1 MRKNIKIIVAVMCV
15 LVVGASLVGCSCSS
29 TDNKTNSTTSQS
41 ANGKNGTA
49 NSKDA
54 NNTNASANNNAS
66 VNNGANANANN
77 GANANANNSGSGNS
91 AAPAAPESKGTGIV
105 GTFRYVDAETPELT
119 SSYTFNQD
127 GTGQYELL
135 GEKLDLT
142 YKTNGNILSIMF
154 AGQNVPMD
162 VEYTVNAQALTIKD
176 VTGGDVVYHRV

>member
-1 MRKNIKIIVAVMCV
+1 MKRNIKIIVAVMCV

-66 VNNGANANANN
+66 ANTNANNSANANN
-77 GANANANNSGSGNS
+77 GSGNS
-91 AAPAAPESKGTGIV
+91 AAVAAPESKGTGIV

-142 YKTNGNILSIMF
+142 YKTNGNTLSIMF

>member
-1 MRKNIKIIVAVMCV
+1 MKRNIKIIVAVMCV

-54 NNTNASANNNAS
+54 NNTNASANNNA
-66 VNNGANANANN
+66 NANN
-77 GANANANNSGSGNS
+77 GANANANNDGAGS
-91 AAPAAPESKGTGIV
+91 AAPAAATESKGTGIV

-162 VEYTVNAQALTIKD
+162 VEYTVNAQALTMKD
-176 VTGGDVVYHRV
+176 VNGNDVVYHRV

>member
-1 MRKNIKIIVAVMCV
+1 MKRNIKIIVAVMCV

-54 NNTNASANNNAS
+54 NNTNASANN
-66 VNNGANANANN
+66 GANANANN
-77 GANANANNSGSGNS
+77 GANANANNNGSSGNS
-91 AAPAAPESKGTGIV
+91 AAPAAAPESKGTGIV

-154 AGQNVPMD
+154 AGQNIPMD
-162 VEYTVNAQALTIKD
+162 VEYTVNAEALTMKD

>member
-1 MRKNIKIIVAVMCV
+1 MKRNIKMIVAVMCV

-29 TDNKTNSTTSQS
+29 TDNKTNSTTSQT

-54 NNTNASANNNAS
+54 NNTNANANNSANANANNN
-66 VNNGANANANN
+66 ANANANN
-77 GANANANNSGSGNS
+77 GSADNA
-91 AAPAAPESKGTGIV
+91 AAPAANGESKGTGIV

-154 AGQNVPMD
+154 AGQSIPMD
-162 VEYTVNAQALTIKD
+162 VEYTVNAEALTMKD
-176 VTGGDVVYHRV
+176 VTGNDVVYHRV

>member
-1 MRKNIKIIVAVMCV
+1 MKRNIKTIVAVMCV

-54 NNTNASANNNAS
+54 NNTNDSANNNAS
-66 VNNGANANANN
+66 ANNSASANN
-77 GANANANNSGSGNS
+77 GANANANANNGGAGNS

-142 YKTNGNILSIMF
+142 YKTN
-154 AGQNVPMD
+154 
-162 VEYTVNAQALTIKD
+162 EYLI
-176 VTGGDVVYHRV
+176 YHICRTKHSYGC

>member
-54 NNTNASANNNAS
+54 NNTNASANN
-66 VNNGANANANN
+66 GANASANN
-77 GANANANNSGSGNS
+77 GANTNANNGSGNS
-91 AAPAAPESKGTGIV
+91 AAPAAAPESKGTGIV

-154 AGQNVPMD
+154 AGQSIPMD
-162 VEYTVNAQALTIKD
+162 VEYTVNAEALTMKD
-176 VTGGDVVYHRV
+176 VTGNDVVYHRV

>member
-1 MRKNIKIIVAVMCV
+1 MKRNIKIIVAVMCV

-49 NSKDA
+49 N
-54 NNTNASANNNAS
+54 
-66 VNNGANANANN
+66 ANN
-77 GANANANNSGSGNS
+77 GSADNA
-91 AAPAAPESKGTGIV
+91 AAPAANGENRGSGIV
-105 GTFRYVDAETPELT
+105 GTFRYVDAEVPELT

-142 YKTNGNILSIMF
+142 YTTNGNILSIMF
-154 AGQNVPMD
+154 AGQNIPMD
-162 VEYTVNAQALTIKD
+162 VEYTVDANALIIKD
-176 VTGGDVVYHRV
+176 VTGGNVVYNRV

>member
-1 MRKNIKIIVAVMCV
+1 MKRNIKIIVAVMCV

-54 NNTNASANNNAS
+54 NNTNASADNSTN
-66 VNNGANANANN
+66 ANANANTNN
-77 GANANANNSGSGNS
+77 GGAGDAT
-91 AAPAAPESKGTGIV
+91 APAANTASKGTGIV
-105 GTFRYVDAETPELT
+105 GTFRYVDAEVPELT

-142 YKTNGNILSIMF
+142 YTTNGNILSIMF
-154 AGQNVPMD
+154 AGQNIPMD
-162 VEYTVNAQALTIKD
+162 VEYTVDANALIIKD
-176 VTGGDVVYHRV
+176 VTGGNVVYNRV

>member
-1 MRKNIKIIVAVMCV
+1 MKRNIKIIVAVMCV

-54 NNTNASANNNAS
+54 NNTNASANN
-66 VNNGANANANN
+66 GANANANN
-77 GANANANNSGSGNS
+77 GANANANNGSADNA
-91 AAPAAPESKGTGIV
+91 AAPAANGENKGTGIV

-154 AGQNVPMD
+154 AGQNIPMD

-176 VTGGDVVYHRV
+176 VNGNDVVYHRV

>member
-1 MRKNIKIIVAVMCV
+1 MKRNIKIIVAVMCV

-29 TDNKTNSTTSQS
+29 TDNRTNSTTSQS
-41 ANGKNGTA
+41 AN
-49 NSKDA
+49 A
-54 NNTNASANNNAS
+54 NN
-66 VNNGANANANN
+66 
-77 GANANANNSGSGNS
+77 GSGNS
-91 AAPAAPESKGTGIV
+91 AAPAAAPESKGTGIV

-142 YKTNGNILSIMF
+142 YKTNGNILSITF
-154 AGQNVPMD
+154 AGQSIPMD

-176 VTGGDVVYHRV
+176 VNGNDVVYNRV

>member
-1 MRKNIKIIVAVMCV
+1 MKRNIKIIVAVMCV
-15 LVVGASLVGCSCSS
+15 LVVGVSLVGCSCSS
-29 TDNKTNSTTSQS
+29 TDNRTNSTTSQS
-41 ANGKNGTA
+41 ANT
-49 NSKDA
+49 
-54 NNTNASANNNAS
+54 
-66 VNNGANANANN
+66 NANN
-77 GANANANNSGSGNS
+77 GSGNS
-91 AAPAAPESKGTGIV
+91 AAPAAAPESKGTGIV

-162 VEYTVNAQALTIKD
+162 VEYTVNAEALTIKD
-176 VTGGDVVYHRV
+176 VTGNDVVYHRV

>member
-1 MRKNIKIIVAVMCV
+1 MKRNIKIIVAVMCV

-54 NNTNASANNNAS
+54 NNTNASANN
-66 VNNGANANANN
+66 GANANANN
-77 GANANANNSGSGNS
+77 GANTNANNGSADNA
-91 AAPAAPESKGTGIV
+91 AAPAAATESKGTGIV

-142 YKTNGNILSIMF
+142 YKTNGNILSITF
-154 AGQNVPMD
+154 AGQSIPMD
-162 VEYTVNAQALTIKD
+162 VEYTVNAQALTIND
-176 VTGGDVVYHRV
+176 CIFFNNSSS

>member
-1 MRKNIKIIVAVMCV
+1 MKRNIKIIVAVMCV

-54 NNTNASANNNAS
+54 NNTNASANN
-66 VNNGANANANN
+66 GANANANN
-77 GANANANNSGSGNS
+77 GANANANNGSADNA
-91 AAPAAPESKGTGIV
+91 AAPAANGENKGTGIV

-154 AGQNVPMD
+154 AGQSIPMD
-162 VEYTVNAQALTIKD
+162 VEYTVNAEALTMKD
-176 VTGGDVVYHRV
+176 VTGNDVVYHRV

>member
-1 MRKNIKIIVAVMCV
+1 MGDKIMKRNIKIIVAVMCV

-29 TDNKTNSTTSQS
+29 TDNRTNSTTSQS
-41 ANGKNGTA
+41 ANT
-49 NSKDA
+49 
-54 NNTNASANNNAS
+54 
-66 VNNGANANANN
+66 NANN
-77 GANANANNSGSGNS
+77 GSGNS
-91 AAPAAPESKGTGIV
+91 AAPAAATESKGTGIV

-142 YKTNGNILSIMF
+142 YKTNGNILSITF
-154 AGQNVPMD
+154 AGQSIPMD

-176 VTGGDVVYHRV
+176 VNGNDVVYNRV

>member
-1 MRKNIKIIVAVMCV
+1 MKRNIKIIVAVMCV

-29 TDNKTNSTTSQS
+29 TDNRTNSTASQS
-41 ANGKNGTA
+41 ANT
-49 NSKDA
+49 
-54 NNTNASANNNAS
+54 
-66 VNNGANANANN
+66 NANN
-77 GANANANNSGSGNS
+77 GSGNS
-91 AAPAAPESKGTGIV
+91 AAPAAAPESKGTGIV

-162 VEYTVNAQALTIKD
+162 VEYTVNAEALTMKD
-176 VTGGDVVYHRV
+176 VTGNDVVYHRV

>member
-1 MRKNIKIIVAVMCV
+1 MKRNIKIIVVVMCV

-54 NNTNASANNNAS
+54 NNTDASAK
-66 VNNGANANANN
+66 NGANANN
-77 GANANANNSGSGNS
+77 GADANNNGSSGNS
-91 AAPAAPESKGTGIV
+91 AAVAAPESKGTGIV

-154 AGQNVPMD
+154 AGQNIPMD
-162 VEYTVNAQALTIKD
+162 VEYTVNAEALTMKD

>member
-1 MRKNIKIIVAVMCV
+1 MKRNFRVIVAIMCV
-15 LVVGASLVGCSCSS
+15 VVVGASMVGCSCSS
-29 TDNKTNSTTSQS
+29 SSTTNSTS
-41 ANGKNGTA
+41 ANSSSKDNSTS

-54 NNTNASANNNAS
+54 NNTNANA
-66 VNNGANANANN
+66 NNGANANANN
-77 GANANANNSGSGNS
+77 GANANANNGANNS
-91 AAPAAPESKGTGIV
+91 AAPAAAPESKGTGIV

-142 YKTNGNILSIMF
+142 YKTNGNILSITF
-154 AGQNVPMD
+154 AGQSIPMD

-176 VTGGDVVYHRV
+176 VNGNDVAA

>member
-1 MRKNIKIIVAVMCV
+1 MKRNIKIIVAVMCV

-41 ANGKNGTA
+41 ANT
-49 NSKDA
+49 
-54 NNTNASANNNAS
+54 
-66 VNNGANANANN
+66 NANN
-77 GANANANNSGSGNS
+77 GSGNS
-91 AAPAAPESKGTGIV
+91 AAPAAAPESKGTGIV

-142 YKTNGNILSIMF
+142 YKTNGNILSITF
-154 AGQNVPMD
+154 AGQSIPMD
-162 VEYTVNAQALTIKD
+162 VEYTVNAEALTMKD
-176 VTGGDVVYHRV
+176 VTGNDVVYHRV

>member
-1 MRKNIKIIVAVMCV
+1 MKRNIKIIVAVMCV

-41 ANGKNGTA
+41 ANT
-49 NSKDA
+49 
-54 NNTNASANNNAS
+54 
-66 VNNGANANANN
+66 NANN
-77 GANANANNSGSGNS
+77 GSGNRT
-91 AAPAAPESKGTGIV
+91 APAAAPESKGTGIV

-162 VEYTVNAQALTIKD
+162 VEYTVNAEALTMKD
-176 VTGGDVVYHRV
+176 VTGNDVVYHRV

>member
-1 MRKNIKIIVAVMCV
+1 MKRNIKIIVAVMCV

-54 NNTNASANNNAS
+54 NNTNASANN
-66 VNNGANANANN
+66 GANANANN
-77 GANANANNSGSGNS
+77 GANANANNGSADNA
-91 AAPAAPESKGTGIV
+91 AAPAAAPESKGTGIV

-154 AGQNVPMD
+154 AGQSIPMD
-162 VEYTVNAQALTIKD
+162 VEYTVNAEALTMKD
-176 VTGGDVVYHRV
+176 VTGNDVVYHRV

>member
-1 MRKNIKIIVAVMCV
+1 MKRNIKIIVAVMCV

-29 TDNKTNSTTSQS
+29 TDNKTNSTTSES

-54 NNTNASANNNAS
+54 NNTNASANNNA
-66 VNNGANANANN
+66 NANN
-77 GANANANNSGSGNS
+77 GANANANNDGAGSV
-91 AAPAAPESKGTGIV
+91 APAAATESKGTGIV

-162 VEYTVNAQALTIKD
+162 VEYTVNAQALTMKD
-176 VTGGDVVYHRV
+176 VNGNDVVYHRV

>member
-1 MRKNIKIIVAVMCV
+1 MKRNIKIIVAVMCV

-54 NNTNASANNNAS
+54 NNTNASANN
-66 VNNGANANANN
+66 GANANANN
-77 GANANANNSGSGNS
+77 GANANANANNNGGSGNN
-91 AAPAAPESKGTGIV
+91 AAPAAAPESKGTGIV

-142 YKTNGNILSIMF
+142 YKTNGNILSITF
-154 AGQNVPMD
+154 AGQSIPMD
-162 VEYTVNAQALTIKD
+162 VEYTVNAEALTMKD
-176 VTGGDVVYHRV
+176 VTGNDVVYHRV

>member
-1 MRKNIKIIVAVMCV
+1 MKRNIKIIVAVMCV

-49 NSKDA
+49 N
-54 NNTNASANNNAS
+54 T
-66 VNNGANANANN
+66 NANN
-77 GANANANNSGSGNS
+77 GSGNS
-91 AAPAAPESKGTGIV
+91 AAPAAAPESRGTGIV

-162 VEYTVNAQALTIKD
+162 VEYTVNAEALTMKD
-176 VTGGDVVYHRV
+176 VTGNDVVYHRV

>member
-1 MRKNIKIIVAVMCV
+1 MNRNIKIIVAVMCV

-29 TDNKTNSTTSQS
+29 TDNRTNSTTSQS
-41 ANGKNGTA
+41 ANT
-49 NSKDA
+49 
-54 NNTNASANNNAS
+54 
-66 VNNGANANANN
+66 NANN
-77 GANANANNSGSGNS
+77 GSGNRT
-91 AAPAAPESKGTGIV
+91 APAAAPESKGTGIV

-154 AGQNVPMD
+154 AGQSIPMD

-176 VTGGDVVYHRV
+176 VNGNDVVYHRV

>member
-1 MRKNIKIIVAVMCV
+1 MKRNIKIIVAVMCV

-41 ANGKNGTA
+41 ANT
-49 NSKDA
+49 
-54 NNTNASANNNAS
+54 
-66 VNNGANANANN
+66 NANN
-77 GANANANNSGSGNS
+77 GSGNS
-91 AAPAAPESKGTGIV
+91 AAPAAAPESKGTGIV

-142 YKTNGNILSIMF
+142 YKTNGNILSITF
-154 AGQNVPMD
+154 AGQSIPMD

-176 VTGGDVVYHRV
+176 VNGNDVVYNRV

>member
-1 MRKNIKIIVAVMCV
+1 MKRNIKIIVAVMCV

-66 VNNGANANANN
+66 ANTNANNSANANN
-77 GANANANNSGSGNS
+77 GSGNS
-91 AAPAAPESKGTGIV
+91 AAVAATESKGTGIV

-162 VEYTVNAQALTIKD
+162 VEYTVNAQALTMKD
-176 VTGGDVVYHRV
+176 VTGNDVVYHRV